1 MCTSLI
7 FRDIKTQTFGMGF
20 NRDETFKRKSS
31 LNPTKLEHNG
41 IKYISPIDGD
51 HGGTWIGS
59 NSNKIIFAILNF
71 YEAQLKILKNPTSRG
86 FIVQDLLKEKIS
98 FDEFKAD
105 QLYSFYPFRVIK
117 VSMNKTEILS
127 WNGQEVQ
134 YKEDDSRWKV
144 LASSFMLGSTA
155 EEIRGAVFQN
165 NFLEYEKS
173 YDFIDLSAKFLSS
186 HLPEKGGASP
196 CMHRREAHTVSNTI
210 IHISDNGTKILFK
223 NSQPCES
230 EKYEVYEL

>member
-7 FRDIKTQTFGMGF
+7 YRDIKTQSFGIGF
-20 NRDETFKRKSS
+20 NRDESFRRKPC
-31 LNPTKLEHNG
+31 LNPSKIEYNG
-41 IKYISPIDGD
+41 IRYISPVDGD

-59 NSNKIIFAILNF
+59 NSNKIIYAILNF
-71 YEAQLKILKNPTSRG
+71 YDAQFKILKNPTSRG
-86 FIVQDLLKEKIS
+86 FLVQDLLKEKIS
-98 FDEFKAD
+98 FNEFKAD
-105 QLYSFYPFRVIK
+105 ELHSFYPFRIIK
-117 VSMNKTEILS
+117 VSMIKTEILS
-127 WNGQEVQ
+127 WNGQEIN
-134 YKEDDSRWKV
+134 YEENDSRWKV
-144 LASSFMLGSTA
+144 LASSFMLGSIA
-155 EEIRGAVFQN
+155 EEIRDSVFQK

-173 YDFIDLSAKFLSS
+173 LDFIELSDKFLSS

-210 IHISDNGTKILFK
+210 IHVSKECTKVLFK